1 MEIFPDNQIKK
12 IPGTISPQ
20 CSNLTE
26 IGCCLPRRERPF
38 VCTWYFCPDQTRT
51 AQYQNGSFA
60 EKIIE
65 IKKLRN
71 QMEEIFCLVSSS

>member
-38 VCTWYFCPDQTRT
+38 VCIWYFCPDQTRT